1 MQQPT
6 IKIILRSNFKRS
18 DDSRSICLRY
28 IQNRKVKLISLG
40 LSVKVKQWDKRN
52 SRIKQS
58 TPASYSANTLL
69 ESYENKARQILFD
82 HRVSGKP
89 IAYSIFKRLFKDE
102 NYGNESF
109 YTFVESKLKEEEKE
123 LAPGT
128 LTGYKHQLNKLI
140 SFQGELQFN
149 EITVSFIEVY
159 KRYLAQKRD
168 KPNNENSITKS
179 LTFIKSM
186 LNRAKRAGL
195 IEAHVFENEVKVGRI
210 VGNRE
215 FLTLNE
221 LEKLTQLY
229 LKNELSKGK
238 QNVLRY
244 FLFDCYT
251 GLRYSDIRDFSFK
264 DIQDDNW
271 ISIVMNKGEDPVR
284 IPIISRARKLLPERG
299 LDNQKV
305 FRVLTDQPTNRYLKE
320 IMKTAEIPK
329 HITFHCARHTFA
341 TCSIDLGI
349 PIEIVQKVLGHK
361 DLRTTA
367 IYAKIR
373 DGRKEEEMRKWNK

>member
-1 MQQPT
+1 
-6 IKIILRSNFKRS
+6 
-18 DDSRSICLRY
+18 
-28 IQNRKVKLISLG
+28 LG